1 MAYQLRI
8 YAPTGAGITSLTVLD
23 SSGTLLGNV
32 APAGTD
38 TACFN
43 KKGLTTGVT
52 ITPSLEDGVT
62 VSMWVVNVD
71 GSVYYQ
77 YTDTCTIG
85 YDSTASNI
93 QIRLEVEGTPTTTY
107 YATLSFNANGGTG
120 APSKLYESSADGT
133 GYVTFTIPSTIPTR
147 SGYTFTGWAAN
158 SSGTGT
164 IWYPGGTYTGYG
176 TTTYPGQSHTLYAV
190 WTQSNSGYVWIYNN
204 GWKKYIPWIYS
215 NGWSKCIP
223 WVYSNGWKRGS

>member
-1 MAYQLRI
+1 MAYQLRL
-8 YAPTGAGITSLTVLD
+8 YAPTGVGITSLTVLD

-62 VSMWVVNVD
+62 VSQWVVNVD
-71 GSVYYQ
+71 GTTYYQ

-85 YDSTASNI
+85 YDSTVSNI

-147 SGYTFTGWAAN
+147 NGYTFTGWAAN

-190 WTQSNSGYVWIYNN
+190 WTQSNSGYVWIYSN

>member
-1 MAYQLRI
+1 MAYQLRL
-8 YAPTGAGITSLTVLD
+8 YAPTGAGITSLAVLD

-43 KKGLTTGVT
+43 KKGLTTEVT

-62 VSMWVVNVD
+62 VSQWVVNVD

-85 YDSTASNI
+85 YDSSARNI
-93 QIRLEVEGTPTTTY
+93 QVRLEVEGTPTTTY

-120 APSKLYESSADGT
+120 APSKLYGSSADGT
-133 GYVTFTIPSTIPTR
+133 GYVTFTIPSTTPTR
-147 SGYTFTGWAAN
+147 NGYTFSGWAAN

-164 IWYPGGTYTGYG
+164 IWSPGGTYTGYG
-176 TTTYPGQSHTLYAV
+176 TTTYPGQNHTLYAV
-190 WTQSNSGYVWIYNN
+190 WTKGDTGYVWIYSN
-204 GWKKYIPWIYS
+204 GWHKYIPWIYS
-215 NGWSKCIP
+215 NGWSKYIP
-223 WVYSNGWKRGS
+223 WVYNNGWKRGG

>member
-1 MAYQLRI
+1 MAYQLRL

-43 KKGLTTGVT
+43 KKGLTTEVT

-62 VSMWVVNVD
+62 VSQWVVNVD
-71 GSVYYQ
+71 GTTYYQ

-85 YDSTASNI
+85 YDSTVRNI

-120 APSKLYESSADGT
+120 APSKLYGSSADGT

-147 SGYTFTGWAAN
+147 NGYTFSGWAAN

-164 IWYPGGTYTGYG
+164 IWSPGGTYTGYG

-190 WTQSNSGYVWIYNN
+190 WTEGDTGYVWIYSN
-204 GWKKYIPWIYS
+204 GWHKYIPWIYS
-215 NGWSKCIP
+215 NGWSKYIP
-223 WVYSNGWKRGS
+223 WVYNNGWKRGG

>member
-8 YAPTGAGITSLTVLD
+8 YAPTGAGINSITVRN
-23 SSGTLLGNV
+23 SSGTLLGRV
-32 APAGTD
+32 APAGTG
-38 TACFN
+38 TPCFN
-43 KKGLTTGVT
+43 KTGLTTGVT

-62 VSMWVVNVD
+62 VSKWLVNVD
-71 GSVYYQ
+71 GTTYYQ

-85 YDSTASNI
+85 YDSAASNI

-120 APSKLYESSADGT
+120 APSKLYGSSADGT

-147 SGYTFTGWAAN
+147 NGYTFTGWSAN

-164 IWYPGGTYTGYG
+164 LWYPGGTYTGYG

-190 WTQSNSGYVWIYNN
+190 WTQSNSGYVWIYSN

>member
-1 MAYQLRI
+1 MAYQLRL
-8 YAPTGAGITSLTVLD
+8 YAPTGAGITSLKVLD

-62 VSMWVVNVD
+62 VSQWLVNVD
-71 GSVYYQ
+71 GTVYYQ
-77 YTDTCTIG
+77 YTDTCTIE
-85 YDSTASNI
+85 YDSTVSNI
-93 QIRLEVEGTPTTTY
+93 QIRLEVGGTPTTTY

-120 APSKLYESSADGT
+120 APSKLYGRSTDGT

-147 SGYTFTGWAAN
+147 NGYTFTGWAAN

-164 IWYPGGTYTGYG
+164 IWSPGGTYTGYG

-190 WTQSNSGYVWIYNN
+190 WTQSNSGYVWIYSN
-204 GWKKYIPWIYS
+204 GWHKYIPWIYS

-223 WVYSNGWKRGS
+223 WVYSNGWKRGG

>member
-1 MAYQLRI
+1 MAYQLRL

-43 KKGLTTGVT
+43 KKGLTTEVT

-62 VSMWVVNVD
+62 VSTWVVNVD

-85 YDSTASNI
+85 YDSTVSNI

-120 APSKLYESSADGT
+120 APSKLYGSSADGT

-147 SGYTFTGWAAN
+147 NGYTFTGWAAN

-164 IWYPGGTYTGYG
+164 IWSPGGTYTGYG

-190 WTQSNSGYVWIYNN
+190 WTEGDTGYVWIYSN

>member
-1 MAYQLRI
+1 MAYQLRL
-8 YAPTGAGITSLTVLD
+8 YAPTGAGITSLKVLD

-62 VSMWVVNVD
+62 VSLWAVNVD
-71 GSVYYQ
+71 GTVYYQ

-85 YDSTASNI
+85 YDSAARNI
-93 QIRLEVEGTPTTTY
+93 QVRLEVEGTPTTTY

-120 APSKLYESSADGT
+120 APSKLYGSSADGT

-147 SGYTFTGWAAN
+147 NGYTFSGWAAN

-164 IWYPGGTYTGYG
+164 IWSPGGTYTGYG

-190 WTQSNSGYVWIYNN
+190 WTKGDTGYVWIYSN
-204 GWKKYIPWIYS
+204 GWHKYIPWIYS
-215 NGWSKCIP
+215 NGWSKYIP
-223 WVYSNGWKRGS
+223 WVYNNGWKRGG

>member
-1 MAYQLRI
+1 MAYQLRL

-32 APAGTD
+32 APAGTH

-62 VSMWVVNVD
+62 VSQWLVNVD
-71 GSVYYQ
+71 GTVYYQ
-77 YTDTCTIG
+77 YTDTCTIE
-85 YDSTASNI
+85 YDSTVSNI
-93 QIRLEVEGTPTTTY
+93 QIRLEVAGTPTTTY
-107 YATLSFNANGGTG
+107 YANLIFNANGGTG
-120 APSKLYESSADGT
+120 APSTLYGSSADGT

-147 SGYTFTGWAAN
+147 NGYTFTGWAAN

-164 IWYPGGTYTGYG
+164 IWSPGGTYTGYG

-190 WTQSNSGYVWIYNN
+190 WTQSNSGYVWIYSN

-215 NGWSKCIP
+215 NGWSKYIP